1 MEKKETIKQEPIT
14 VEEIGKRIKDVRT
27 YLLMT
32 QQQVAD
38 ITGLT
43 VFVISKI
50 ETGKATMGEPFIRL
64 LDFCSN
70 YISLDFLFTKDF
82 SIGDADNYV
91 KSFSLNSVVK
101 ARIDMIRLEAN
112 SSLEKT
118 RKLLE
123 QQLND
128 TASLL

>member
-50 ETGKATMGEPFIRL
+50 ETGKATMGEPLIKL

-70 YISLDFLFTKDF
+70 YISLDFLVTKDF